1 MRTKP
6 EILLLAAFLLL
17 QSLRADEPSYTL
29 LAPPERA
36 SVPAWAQP
44 GRMRYG
50 RCDGGPVEV
59 CKAFMSGWEQI
70 RHPDAILP
78 CANEYSDATIAMLK
92 RARINWI
99 WVTWSVGFSYPSEA
113 VQRRLVAPFIAKCR
127 AAGIRISAYVSL
139 TNMFIDDMLKNEP
152 RAANWMQV
160 EADGTPRPYSA
171 AKYDGK
177 PTRIVACLNNPE
189 WLEYSKQRIASA
201 IAAGVDAIFY
211 DNSFHGCKCRLCQE
225 KFAELTKSLYGHS
238 LPVPGVKA
246 HATSGDTQGR
256 ESVAPADAPG
266 VAAKA
271 WSAFCNKTVSA
282 ALAHHRKYADS
293 LKPGIL
299 VYANTHQQ
307 PFQNDGLNAIFTED
321 GHEPGLRGAELS
333 SNIGL
338 YKFFY
343 AEGDGCKP
351 IRIECGRR
359 IHVDR
364 MENLMPP
371 RSQMLAVYESAA
383 SQGAQ
388 QTFTEMGFTTKMAL
402 GDKDARDSLAA
413 LGVANR
419 WLAEHEAL
427 FSQVEPIAKT
437 AVVLPAYEPLTPLV
451 RAGRN
456 FVVLQPKHL
465 TPKQLAQFA
474 LVVLLDVRNMTDEQA
489 DAVLGF
495 VKQGGRLI
503 ATGETS
509 SCDGVFRT
517 RAKPALASLQSN
529 VQCAWLPGK
538 PASDDLLAAWRRLDD
553 KPLVELAAAPEHLAF
568 NVARSWDGKRTLVY
582 LINYGPQRVAGCAL
596 KLNLPTAPRSL
607 RLHTPGGQPRQLTGN
622 AEVAGL
628 TVKIPAFDLFAVLE
642 IK

>member
-1 MRTKP
+1 MRTA
-6 EILLLAAFLLL
+6 IIQAAIAVTFATAHL
-17 QSLRADEPSYTL
+17 SPTVRAGESPSYTL

-36 SVPAWAQP
+36 GVPAWAQP

-59 CKAFMSGWEQI
+59 CKAFMSDWEQI
-70 RHPDAILP
+70 RQPDAIQP
-78 CANEYSDATIAMLK
+78 CATVYNDSTIAMLK

-99 WVTWSVGFSYPSEA
+99 WVTWSVGFAYPSEA
-113 VQRRLVAPFIAKCR
+113 VQRRMVAPFIAKCR
-127 AAGIRISAYVSL
+127 AAGIRVSAYISL
-139 TNMFIDDMLKNEP
+139 TNMFIDDMVKNEA

-160 EADGTPRPYSA
+160 EADGTPRPYNP
-171 AKYDGK
+171 AKYKGK

-189 WLEYSKQRIASA
+189 WFEYSKQRIASA
-201 IAAGVDAIFY
+201 IKASVDAIFY

-225 KFAELTKSLYGHS
+225 KFAEFAKSHYGQP
-238 LPVPGVKA
+238 LPVPGVK
-246 HATSGDTQGR
+246 TPTVSGDTRGR
-256 ESVAPADAPG
+256 EGVASADAPG

-271 WSAFCNKTVSA
+271 WSSFCNKSVSA
-282 ALAHHRKYADS
+282 ALSHHRKYADS

-321 GHEPGLRGAELS
+321 GHEPGLRGTELS
-333 SNIGL
+333 SNIGI

-364 MENLMPP
+364 MDNMMPP

-388 QTFTEMGFTTKMAL
+388 QMFTEMGFTTKMAL
-402 GDKDARDSLAA
+402 GDKDARDSLNA
-413 LGVANR
+413 LATANQ
-419 WLAEHEAL
+419 WLAAHESL
-427 FSQVEPIAKT
+427 FAEVEPIAKT

-474 LVVLLDVRNMTDEQA
+474 LVVLLDVRNMSDAQA
-489 DAVLGF
+489 DAVLGY
-495 VKQGGRLI
+495 VK
-503 ATGETS
+503 
-509 SCDGVFRT
+509 
-517 RAKPALASLQSN
+517 
-529 VQCAWLPGK
+529 
-538 PASDDLLAAWRRLDD
+538 
-553 KPLVELAAAPEHLAF
+553 
-568 NVARSWDGKRTLVY
+568 
-582 LINYGPQRVAGCAL
+582 
-596 KLNLPTAPRSL
+596 
-607 RLHTPGGQPRQLTGN
+607 
-622 AEVAGL
+622 
-628 TVKIPAFDLFAVLE
+628 
-642 IK
+642 

>member
-1 MRTKP
+1 MKTKSGV
-6 EILLLAAFLLL
+6 LLLVALLL
-17 QSLRADEPSYTL
+17 FQSLRADEPSYTL

-36 SVPAWAQP
+36 SVPAWALP

-78 CANEYSDATIAMLK
+78 CATVYNDSTIAMLK
-92 RARINWI
+92 RAHVNWI
-99 WVTWSVGFSYPSEA
+99 WVTWSVGFAYPSEA
-113 VQRRLVAPFIAKCR
+113 VQRRIVAPFIAKCH
-127 AAGIRISAYVSL
+127 AAGIRVSAYISL

-152 RAANWMQV
+152 RAASWMQV
-160 EADGTPRPYSA
+160 EADGTPRPYNA

-225 KFAELTKSLYGHS
+225 KFAEFTKSLYGHP
-238 LPVPGVKA
+238 LPVPGVKTQTA
-246 HATSGDTQGR
+246 GGDTQGR
-256 ESVAPADAPG
+256 ESVAAADAPG

-271 WSAFCNKTVSA
+271 WSAFCNKSVSA

-307 PFQNDGLNAIFTED
+307 PFQGDGLNAIFTED

-338 YKFFY
+338 FKFFY

-351 IRIECGRR
+351 IRIEYGRR
-359 IHVDR
+359 IHADR
-364 MENLMPP
+364 MDNLMPP
-371 RSQMLAVYESAA
+371 RSEMLAAYESAA
-383 SQGAQ
+383 CQGSQQ
-388 QTFTEMGFTTKMAL
+388 MFTEMGFTTKLAL
-402 GDKDARDSLAA
+402 GDKDAHASLDA

-419 WLAEHEAL
+419 WLAEHEGL
-427 FSQVEPIAKT
+427 FAQVEPIAKA
-437 AVVLPAYEPLTPLV
+437 AVVVPAYEPLTPLV

-489 DAVLGF
+489 NAVLGF

-517 RAKPALASLQSN
+517 RAKPALASLQGADR
-529 VQCAWLPGK
+529 CAFLPGK
-538 PASDDLLAAWRRLDD
+538 PAPDDLLTAWRRLDD
-553 KPLVELAAAPEHLAF
+553 KPLVELTSAPEHLSF
-568 NVARSWDGKRTLVY
+568 NVARSCDGKRTLVY
-582 LINYGPQRVAGCAL
+582 LINYGPQAVAGCEV
-596 KLNLPTAPRSL
+596 KLNPPKSPRSL
-607 RLHTPGGQPRQLTGN
+607 RLHTPGAAARSLARQPL
-622 AEVAGL
+622 
-628 TVKIPAFDLFAVLE
+628 VKIPAFDLFAVLE
-642 IK
+642 AK